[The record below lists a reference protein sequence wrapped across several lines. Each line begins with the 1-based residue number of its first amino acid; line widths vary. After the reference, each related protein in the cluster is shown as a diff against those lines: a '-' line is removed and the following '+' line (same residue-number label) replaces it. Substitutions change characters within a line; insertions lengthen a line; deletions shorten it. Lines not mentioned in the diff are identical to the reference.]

1 MTKFNLKLK
10 LISIIIFILTLIL
23 LYFIYK
29 YMNSNIIVNE
39 YFNLET
45 TKQTYELLQKEFT
58 DLDFVNKNKLDIA
71 TYDSLKTDYTE
82 YIKESDSL
90 SKSLCKRIE
99 ARKIK

>member
-1 MTKFNLKLK
+1 
-10 LISIIIFILTLIL
+10 
-23 LYFIYK
+23 
-29 YMNSNIIVNE
+29 MNSNIIVNE